1 MNIEQPV
8 FPAKRAYRSTVRAEQ
23 AAATRRRLLAA
34 AGECFAESGY
44 AGTSLKA
51 IAARAGLSVETVQQ
65 SGPKADLLLAAYE
78 QAFTGDEGRT
88 SLLERESFRHVVEQT
103 DPVALVDALVDF
115 MVPANARSAALAAA
129 FEAAALSD
137 PRIATVRREL
147 GERARTDTRTGV
159 ALIASLGGLSSGR
172 PVDEVGDELWFVLAA
187 PHYRSLVHQAGWTPA
202 QYRAW
207 LARTLRALLL

>member
-1 MNIEQPV
+1 MT
-8 FPAKRAYRSTVRAEQ
+8 AKRTYRSPVRAEQ
-23 AAATRRRLLAA
+23 AAATRRRRPAA
-34 AGECFAESGY
+34 AGECFAENGY

-51 IAARAGLSVETVQQ
+51 IAARAELSVETVQQ
-65 SGPKADLLLAAYE
+65 SGPKADLLLGAYE
-78 QAFTGDEGRT
+78 QAFAGDEGQR
-88 SLLERESFRHVVEQT
+88 SLLERESFRHVVALT
-103 DPVALVDALVDF
+103 DPAALVEALVDF

-172 PVDEVGDELWFVLAA
+172 PVDEVGDELWFVLRAT
-187 PHYRSLVHQAGWTPA
+187 HYLSLVQEAGWEPE

-207 LARTLRALLL
+207 LTRTLRTLLL